1 MDNPIDPYERIVWS
15 ADVPN
20 MLTLLVLL
28 EEMPQLTWVKL
39 DRLFFERNG
48 WSAYLALY
56 ALGKKVFDDAK
67 LIEVP
72 HKLEELAENR
82 CKQARPAMLNC
93 MAHAISNGNYDVDKG
108 ELDGLKR
115 FSDVCHRHDVI
126 PCAVTVLT
134 SKTEEV
140 VYDEFNQ
147 RFPRDQVL
155 WYAEQ
160 LLKAGFGAMV
170 CSPKEAQAIRKMRE
184 FDGIQL
190 FTPGVRPAGSDRGS
204 QARFTTPAEAISNGS
219 DYLVI
224 GGPITNIVS
233 IVEGKLCNADKASA
247 AVDAIAS
254 EIQPVLV

>member
-1 MDNPIDPYERIVWS
+1 MEIPWTIRSTPTNVSSGAPTS
-15 ADVPN
+15 PN

-56 ALGKKVFDDAK
+56 ALGKKVF
-67 LIEVP
+67 
-72 HKLEELAENR
+72 
-82 CKQARPAMLNC
+82 
-93 MAHAISNGNYDVDKG
+93 DVDKG